1 MIPLLALGLAVVMQG
16 AGAAARP
23 DAFWCPMHL
32 DQRSAA
38 AGTCAICGMDLVP
51 IPPPRPGEYRL
62 EVGIVTTI
70 TSHARPGTPPRFSG
84 LQLRVADPDGKPV
97 TRFVTVHEHP
107 LHLFVISRDLT
118 YFRHVHPEELG
129 TTTGVFDGL
138 FDIDLRDLA
147 DMRPGPY
154 MAIADVLPYGG
165 TTQMLHRA
173 FVTPHYTGRV
183 FVAPPALAPGPAEAV
198 VDGMRVRIE
207 AALAARE
214 TGSIRFTVTDAATGA
229 PIQDLEPFLGA
240 PAHLLIVN
248 PDLTQ
253 SIHAHP
259 EPLARRSPG
268 EGGTAAGA
276 TVAFE
281 PLMPAPGPYKL
292 WVQFQR
298 RGKVSTASFVVSVR

>member
-1 MIPLLALGLAVVMQG
+1 MIPLLALCLAFLQG
-16 AGAAARP
+16 ASAAARP

-51 IPPPRPGEYRL
+51 IPPVRPGEYRL
-62 EVGIVTTI
+62 EVGIVTAV
-70 TSHARPGTPPRFSG
+70 TSHAPPGSAPRFSG

-107 LHLFVISRDLT
+107 LHLFVISRDLS
-118 YFRHVHPEELG
+118 YFRHVHPEELAA
-129 TTTGVFDGL
+129 TTGVYDGV
-138 FDIDLRDLA
+138 FDIDIRDLG
-147 DMRPGPY
+147 DMPPGPY
-154 MAIADVLPYGG
+154 MAIADVLPSGG

-173 FVTPHYTGRV
+173 FVTPRYTGPV
-183 FVAPPALAPGPAEAV
+183 FVAPPALAPGPSEVV

-207 AALAARE
+207 ATLEARK

-240 PAHLLIVN
+240 PAHLLIVI

-259 EPLARRSPG
+259 ETVARQNPG
-268 EGGTAAGA
+268 EGGPAGA

-281 PLMPAPGPYKL
+281 LLMPAPGPYKL
-292 WVQFQR
+292 WVQVQR
-298 RGKVSTASFVVSVR
+298 RGKVSTAPFVVSVR